1 MTGKHTRRAGAA
13 LRTLQMA
20 GFPCPAMPSG
30 RAATKRARSL
40 NDQFQARSQETSMMT
55 TIGTRPYPDDGAAV
69 TGRTATMP
77 PVTGPGRPGRT
88 SRTRLHLAVAAAG
101 GPAGR
106 RHDRG
111 RGRGRRGRPR
121 PARRAGIRRRPAGHG
136 TASQPSPAAGTGR

>member
-77 PVTGPGRPGRT
+77 PVTEPGRPGRT
-88 SRTRLHLAVAAAG
+88 SRTRLHRAAAG
-101 GPAGR
+101 AAADRALHGESAFGGARPDTAQPTNPA
-106 RHDRG
+106 
-111 RGRGRRGRPR
+111 PR
-121 PARRAGIRRRPAGHG
+121 PAPAAEQVRAGLVLSWFTRRY
-136 TASQPSPAAGTGR
+136 